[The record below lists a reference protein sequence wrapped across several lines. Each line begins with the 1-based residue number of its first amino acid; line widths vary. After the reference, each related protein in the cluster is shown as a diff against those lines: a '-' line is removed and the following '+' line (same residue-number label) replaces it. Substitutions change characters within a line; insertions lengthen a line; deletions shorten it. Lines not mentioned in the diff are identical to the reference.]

1 MVKRILLSIVML
13 MLIAYLGIAITAFNR
28 KPANQ
33 TCRDVELVIKDT
45 TYAGFITKEEVKGI
59 LQHKGIYPIGKKME
73 RISTKSLERELSK
86 HPLIDEAE
94 CYKTPSGK
102 VCVEVTQRIP
112 ILRIMSA
119 NGENYYLD
127 NKGTVMPPEAKC
139 VAHRAIV
146 TGNVEKSF
154 AMKDLYKF
162 GVFLQNNKFWD
173 AQIEQIHV
181 LPDRNIELVPRVGD
195 HLVYLGKLENFENK
209 LARLKEFYQKGPTEF
224 IAAIE
229 LGSSKIT
236 GVAGRKNS
244 DGSMQILAYA
254 QEDSSTFIRKGVIF
268 NLDKTA
274 QSLTSIINRLEG
286 ELKNSIAKVY
296 VGIGGQSLRT
306 VRNVVSRD
314 LEEEA
319 IISEELVSAIG
330 DENVAIPVVDMDIL
344 DVAPQE
350 YKVGNN
356 LQANPVGL
364 VGSHIEGRFLNIVA
378 RSSVRKN
385 LEHCFQQA
393 KIDIADQLIAPL
405 VTANAVLT
413 ESERRSGC
421 ALIDFGAD
429 TTTISVY
436 KNNILRFLTV
446 LPLGGNSITRDITT
460 LQMEEEEAERLK
472 KTYGDA
478 LYEEDESEEPATCK
492 LEDESRTVELSKLN
506 NIIEARAEEIIA
518 NVWNQIQI
526 SGYEDKLLA
535 GIILTGGAANLKN
548 LEEML
553 RRRSK
558 IEKMRMAKLPRNTV
572 HAPSNILKK
581 DGSQNTLFGLLFE
594 GNQNC
599 CLIETAPQI
608 PVTPATPRPEPEIH
622 KTVDMFEDDQEL
634 KEQARLARLKKEEE
648 EKEARAAAKEAE
660 RLRKQK
666 EKEEKERRKREAGPS
681 WIQRKID
688 SLTKEIFS
696 DDDMK

>member
-1 MVKRILLSIVML
+1 M
-13 MLIAYLGIAITAFNR
+13 AT
-28 KPANQ
+28 
-33 TCRDVELVIKDT
+33 
-45 TYAGFITKEEVKGI
+45 
-59 LQHKGIYPIGKKME
+59 
-73 RISTKSLERELSK
+73 
-86 HPLIDEAE
+86 
-94 CYKTPSGK
+94 
-102 VCVEVTQRIP
+102 
-112 ILRIMSA
+112 
-119 NGENYYLD
+119 
-127 NKGTVMPPEAKC
+127 
-139 VAHRAIV
+139 
-146 TGNVEKSF
+146 
-154 AMKDLYKF
+154 
-162 GVFLQNNKFWD
+162 
-173 AQIEQIHV
+173 
-181 LPDRNIELVPRVGD
+181 
-195 HLVYLGKLENFENK
+195 
-209 LARLKEFYQKGPTEF
+209 TEF

-236 GVAGRKNS
+236 GVAGKNNS
-244 DGSMQILAYA
+244 DGSMQVLAYA

-330 DENVAIPVVDMDIL
+330 DENIAIPVVDMDIL

-378 RSSVRKN
+378 RASVRKN

-472 KTYGDA
+472 KAYGDA
-478 LYEEDESEEPATCK
+478 LYEEDPEQEEATCK
-492 LEDESRTVELSKLN
+492 LDDDNRIIKVADLN
-506 NIIEARAEEIIA
+506 NIIEARAEEIVA
-518 NVWNQIQI
+518 NVWNQIQL
-526 SGYEDKLLA
+526 SSYEDKLLA

-548 LEEML
+548 LDETL
-553 RRRSK
+553 RKRSK
-558 IEKMRMAKLPRNTV
+558 IEKIRMAKLPRNTV
-572 HAPSNILKK
+572 HASNNILKK

-599 CLIETAPQI
+599 CLTETAPQAA
-608 PVTPATPRPEPEIH
+608 PAPSVSKPEPEVH

-634 KEQARLARLKKEEE
+634 KEQARIARLKKEEE
-648 EKEARAAAKEAE
+648 EREAKLAAKEAE
-660 RLRKQK
+660 KLRKQK

>member
-1 MVKRILLSIVML
+1 M
-13 MLIAYLGIAITAFNR
+13 AT
-28 KPANQ
+28 
-33 TCRDVELVIKDT
+33 
-45 TYAGFITKEEVKGI
+45 
-59 LQHKGIYPIGKKME
+59 
-73 RISTKSLERELSK
+73 
-86 HPLIDEAE
+86 
-94 CYKTPSGK
+94 
-102 VCVEVTQRIP
+102 
-112 ILRIMSA
+112 
-119 NGENYYLD
+119 
-127 NKGTVMPPEAKC
+127 
-139 VAHRAIV
+139 
-146 TGNVEKSF
+146 
-154 AMKDLYKF
+154 
-162 GVFLQNNKFWD
+162 
-173 AQIEQIHV
+173 
-181 LPDRNIELVPRVGD
+181 
-195 HLVYLGKLENFENK
+195 
-209 LARLKEFYQKGPTEF
+209 TEF

-236 GVAGRKNS
+236 GVAGKKNS
-244 DGSMQILAYA
+244 DGSMQVLAYA

-330 DENVAIPVVDMDIL
+330 DENIAIPVVDMDIL

-378 RSSVRKN
+378 RASVRKN

-472 KTYGDA
+472 KAYGDA
-478 LYEEDESEEPATCK
+478 LYEEDPEQEEATCK
-492 LEDESRTVELSKLN
+492 LDDDNRIIKVADLN
-506 NIIEARAEEIIA
+506 NIIEARAEEIVA
-518 NVWNQIQI
+518 NVWNQIQL
-526 SGYEDKLLA
+526 SSYEDKLLA

-548 LEEML
+548 LDETL
-553 RRRSK
+553 RKRSK
-558 IEKMRMAKLPRNTV
+558 IEKIRMAKLPRNTV
-572 HAPSNILKK
+572 HAPNNILKK

-599 CLIETAPQI
+599 CLTETAPQAA
-608 PVTPATPRPEPEIH
+608 PAPSVSKPEPEVH

-634 KEQARLARLKKEEE
+634 KEQARIARLKKEEE
-648 EKEARAAAKEAE
+648 EREAKLAAKEAE
-660 RLRKQK
+660 NFASKRKRKRKKGGK
-666 EKEEKERRKREAGPS
+666 EKQVRVGFNARSIR
-681 WIQRKID
+681 
-688 SLTKEIFS
+688 
-696 DDDMK
+696 

>member
-1 MVKRILLSIVML
+1 M
-13 MLIAYLGIAITAFNR
+13 AT
-28 KPANQ
+28 
-33 TCRDVELVIKDT
+33 
-45 TYAGFITKEEVKGI
+45 
-59 LQHKGIYPIGKKME
+59 
-73 RISTKSLERELSK
+73 
-86 HPLIDEAE
+86 
-94 CYKTPSGK
+94 
-102 VCVEVTQRIP
+102 
-112 ILRIMSA
+112 
-119 NGENYYLD
+119 
-127 NKGTVMPPEAKC
+127 
-139 VAHRAIV
+139 
-146 TGNVEKSF
+146 
-154 AMKDLYKF
+154 
-162 GVFLQNNKFWD
+162 
-173 AQIEQIHV
+173 
-181 LPDRNIELVPRVGD
+181 
-195 HLVYLGKLENFENK
+195 
-209 LARLKEFYQKGPTEF
+209 TEF

-236 GVAGRKNS
+236 GVAGKKNS
-244 DGSMQILAYA
+244 DGSMQVLAYA

-330 DENVAIPVVDMDIL
+330 DENIAIPVVDMDIL

-378 RSSVRKN
+378 RASVRKN

-446 LPLGGNSITRDITT
+446 LPLGGTT

-472 KTYGDA
+472 KAYGDA
-478 LYEEDESEEPATCK
+478 LYEEDPEQEEATCK
-492 LEDESRTVELSKLN
+492 LDDDNRIIKVADLN
-506 NIIEARAEEIIA
+506 NIIEARAEEIVA
-518 NVWNQIQI
+518 NVWNQIQL
-526 SGYEDKLLA
+526 SSYEDKLLA

-548 LEEML
+548 LDETL
-553 RRRSK
+553 RKRSK
-558 IEKMRMAKLPRNTV
+558 IEKIRMAKLPRNTV
-572 HAPSNILKK
+572 HAPNNILKK

-599 CLIETAPQI
+599 CLTETAPQAA
-608 PVTPATPRPEPEIH
+608 PAPSVSKPEPEVH

-634 KEQARLARLKKEEE
+634 KEQARIARLKKEEE
-648 EKEARAAAKEAE
+648 EREAKLAAKEAE
-660 RLRKQK
+660 KLRKQK

>member
-1 MVKRILLSIVML
+1 M
-13 MLIAYLGIAITAFNR
+13 AT
-28 KPANQ
+28 
-33 TCRDVELVIKDT
+33 
-45 TYAGFITKEEVKGI
+45 
-59 LQHKGIYPIGKKME
+59 
-73 RISTKSLERELSK
+73 
-86 HPLIDEAE
+86 
-94 CYKTPSGK
+94 
-102 VCVEVTQRIP
+102 
-112 ILRIMSA
+112 
-119 NGENYYLD
+119 
-127 NKGTVMPPEAKC
+127 
-139 VAHRAIV
+139 
-146 TGNVEKSF
+146 
-154 AMKDLYKF
+154 
-162 GVFLQNNKFWD
+162 
-173 AQIEQIHV
+173 
-181 LPDRNIELVPRVGD
+181 
-195 HLVYLGKLENFENK
+195 
-209 LARLKEFYQKGPTEF
+209 TEF

-236 GVAGRKNS
+236 GVAGKKNS
-244 DGSMQILAYA
+244 DGSMQVLAYA

-330 DENVAIPVVDMDIL
+330 DENIAVPVVDMDIL

-378 RSSVRKN
+378 RTSVRKN

-421 ALIDFGAD
+421 ALVDFGAD

-446 LPLGGNSITRDITT
+446 LPLGGNSITRDITS
-460 LQMEEEEAERLK
+460 LQMEEE
-472 KTYGDA
+472 DQ
-478 LYEEDESEEPATCK
+478 EEATCK
-492 LEDESRTVELSKLN
+492 LDDDSRTIKVSDLN
-506 NIIEARAEEIIA
+506 NIVEARAEEIIA
-518 NVWNQIQI
+518 NVWNQVQL

-535 GIILTGGAANLKN
+535 GIIMTGGAANLKN
-548 LEEML
+548 LDEML
-553 RRRSK
+553 RKRSK
-558 IEKMRMAKLPRNTV
+558 IEKIRMAKLPRNTV
-572 HAPSNILKK
+572 HAPSNVLKK

-599 CLIETAPQI
+599 CLTETAAPQS
-608 PVTPATPRPEPEIH
+608 PVTPKPEPEVH

-634 KEQARLARLKKEEE
+634 KEQARIARLKKEEE
-648 EKEARAAAKEAE
+648 EREAKIAAKEAE
-660 RLRKQK
+660 KLRKQK